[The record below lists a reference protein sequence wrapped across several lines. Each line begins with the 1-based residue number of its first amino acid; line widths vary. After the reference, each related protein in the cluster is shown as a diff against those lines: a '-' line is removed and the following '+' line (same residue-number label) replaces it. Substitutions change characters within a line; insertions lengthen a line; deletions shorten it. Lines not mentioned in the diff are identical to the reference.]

1 MEIIKMNESSYFD
14 VRLKEDTKR
23 SVLWKTLVKF
33 YFSNYIS
40 PEHCVLELG
49 SGYCDFINNVKCSTK
64 IAVDIDKKSG
74 EYADKDVDFYNC
86 PISKINFL
94 NDNSIDLIFSS
105 NLFEHLD
112 RSEIST
118 ALDLLFNKLKKGG
131 KIIFLQPNFRFAY
144 ANYFDDYTHKSI
156 WSDISFSDFLKVHKF
171 RILKVIPRFLPLSIK
186 SRLPTFPILIKLYLC
201 LPFKPFG
208 KQMLII
214 ASKQ

>member
-1 MEIIKMNESSYFD
+1 MEIIKMNEYSYFD
-14 VRLKEDTKR
+14 IRLKEDIKR
-23 SVLWKTLVKF
+23 SVLWKTLVNF

-40 PEHCVLELG
+40 PEHCALELG

-74 EYADKDVDFYNC
+74 KYADKDVDFYNC
-86 PISKINFL
+86 PITDINFL
-94 NDNSIDLIFSS
+94 DDNSIDLIFSS

-112 RSEIST
+112 RNEIST
-118 ALDLLFNKLKKGG
+118 ALDLLFKKLKKGG

-156 WSDISFSDFLKVHKF
+156 WSDISFSDFLKTHKF
-171 RILKVIPRFLPLSIK
+171 HILKVMPRFLPLSIK
-186 SRLPTFPILIKLYLC
+186 SRLPTFPILIKLYLY

-208 KQMLII
+208 KQMLIV
-214 ASKQ
+214 ASK

>member
-1 MEIIKMNESSYFD
+1 MNESSYFD
-14 VRLKEDTKR
+14 IRLKEDIKR
-23 SVLWKTLVKF
+23 TVLWKTLVSF

-40 PEHCVLELG
+40 PKDCVLELG
-49 SGYCDFINNVKCSTK
+49 SGYCDFINNVQCSTK

-74 EYADKDVDFYNC
+74 EYADKDVEFYNC
-86 PISKINFL
+86 PISEINFL

-112 RSEIST
+112 RSEISS
-118 ALDLLFNKLKKGG
+118 ALDILFNKLKKGG

-156 WSDISFSDFLKVHKF
+156 WSDVSFTDFLKTHNF
-171 RILKVIPRFLPLSIK
+171 HILKVIPRFLPLSIK
-186 SRLPTFPILIKLYLC
+186 SRLPTIPVLIKLYLY

-208 KQMLII
+208 KQMLIV
-214 ASKQ
+214 ASK